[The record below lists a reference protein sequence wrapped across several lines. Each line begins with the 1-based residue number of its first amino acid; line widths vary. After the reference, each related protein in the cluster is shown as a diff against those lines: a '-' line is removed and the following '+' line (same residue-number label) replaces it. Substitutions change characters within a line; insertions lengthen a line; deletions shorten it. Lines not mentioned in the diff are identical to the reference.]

1 MDIGGIPRAYWDRI
15 KEMREGMQRDIP
27 GGEETHVMTW
37 GYDSQLGKFVAY
49 PTLFPGFDTGHDTLE
64 WKQLEPKEAYDIG
77 MAGTDIAT
85 KGADIATTE
94 VGMAATQGGIDYQR
108 GLSQFWDTM
117 EDKFYTE
124 LTNVEG
130 NIKG

>member
-1 MDIGGIPRAYWDRI
+1 
-15 KEMREGMQRDIP
+15 
-27 GGEETHVMTW
+27 
-37 GYDSQLGKFVAY
+37 
-49 PTLFPGFDTGHDTLE
+49 
-64 WKQLEPKEAYDIG
+64 

-124 LTNVEG
+124 LTNIEAMRDA
-130 NIKG
+130 